1 MELPV
6 SFADYTRT
14 LLGDEDYKELVTSLE
29 SEQSVS
35 IRLNPLKP
43 FAFRSGEHAVPWCTS
58 GFYLEERPTFTFDPL
73 FHAGCY
79 YVQEA
84 SSMFVE
90 QALKQYMGEEP
101 VVMLDLCA
109 APGGKST
116 HIRSL
121 LPDNS
126 LLIANE
132 VIRNRSQILAEN
144 LTKWGHPD
152 VVVTNS
158 DPSDF
163 TPLEDFFDVILT
175 DVSAR
180 GRQR

>member
-73 FHAGCY
+73 FHAGCCFFSLFRWDRAVLPVY
-79 YVQEA
+79 NRCRIFFAQKR
-84 SSMFVE
+84 
-90 QALKQYMGEEP
+90 ALEYG
-101 VVMLDLCA
+101 L
-109 APGGKST
+109 
-116 HIRSL
+116 
-121 LPDNS
+121 
-126 LLIANE
+126 
-132 VIRNRSQILAEN
+132 
-144 LTKWGHPD
+144 
-152 VVVTNS
+152 
-158 DPSDF
+158 
-163 TPLEDFFDVILT
+163 
-175 DVSAR
+175 
-180 GRQR
+180 